1 MMMDSYIYNPVTGEG
16 CVGTRTVVLNP
27 ENREEHIPQA
37 MLDDPRFILVRNDM
51 RAWKLLRVKYDFEFW
66 AVTCVRIKD
75 KLSGEDIPFRLNAPQ
90 RRVLALIESQRT
102 RRRPIRIIMLKAR
115 QWGGSTLIQM
125 VMAWIQCVHH
135 RNWNSLIC
143 AHVKDTAATIRG
155 MYTKMLASYPE
166 DMWTED
172 TKPQFKP
179 FERSVNTRII
189 HGRGCKVTVGSS
201 ESQDAVRGLDCVMA
215 HLSEVAFWTRGT
227 SNTPEG
233 LIRAVCGSVARV
245 PDSLIVLESTANGV
259 GNFFHSEW
267 LRAEK
272 GESDKIPV
280 FVPWYEIEMYRAP
293 VEDPGALMDSLDEY
307 EKGLRAL
314 GCSPEQIQWYR
325 DKLSEYP
332 SRELMAAE
340 YPTTPA
346 EAFTNTGH
354 GVFAIDKIE
363 GLRSMCREPEAV
375 GELSTAGRG
384 YDALIIHGFVH
395 DSKGCL
401 KVWKFPDNSRR
412 MVDRYVVAV
421 DIGGRSEASDFSVIA
436 VIDRCGSRGLPEV
449 VAQWRGHIDH
459 DLLTWK
465 AASIARWYA
474 DALLI
479 IESNTLET
487 ENTEGEHGLFI
498 LSELNRVYPNIYRRQ
513 AFDKASG
520 ATENRIGFHTNRATK
535 SLVINNLIGVIREQ
549 AYIERDA
556 DACNELTVYEVRPSG
571 TFAAREGCHDD
582 IVMTRAIALYVAANM
597 DEPLPVTAL
606 RNRRLP
612 RFSHFRVTS

>member
-1 MMMDSYIYNPVTGEG
+1 MYNPVTGEG
-16 CVGTRTVVLNP
+16 CVGSRTVTLNP
-27 ENREEHIPQA
+27 ENKEEYVPDA
-37 MLDDPRFILVRNDM
+37 MLDDPQLHLVRNNM

-66 AVTCVRIKD
+66 AVTCVKIKD
-75 KLSGEDIPFRLNAPQ
+75 KLSGVDIPFRLNAPQ

-102 RRRPIRIIMLKAR
+102 RRLPIRIIMLKAR

-166 DMWTED
+166 DMWTEEA
-172 TKPQFKP
+172 KPQFKP

-215 HLSEVAFWTRGT
+215 HLSEVAFWTSGT
-227 SNTPEG
+227 TNSPEG
-233 LIRAVCGSVARV
+233 LIRAVCGSIARV

-267 LRAEK
+267 LRAER
-272 GESDKIPV
+272 GESDKLPV
-280 FVPWYEIEMYRAP
+280 FVPWYEIEIYKAP
-293 VEDPGALMDSLDEY
+293 VADPDALLESLDDY
-307 EKGLRAL
+307 ERGLLKL

-346 EAFTNTGH
+346 EAFTNTGR
-354 GVFAIDKIE
+354 GVFSMEKIE
-363 GLRSMCREPEAV
+363 ALREECREPKAV
-375 GELSTAGRG
+375 GELSTGGSG
-384 YDALIIHGFVH
+384 YGALTVKGFVP

-401 KVWKFPDNSRR
+401 KVWSFPDRSRR
-412 MVDRYVVAV
+412 IVDRYVVAV
-421 DIGGRSEASDFSVIA
+421 DIGGRSTASDFSVIA
-436 VIDRCGSRGLPEV
+436 VIDRCGSQGLPEV

-465 AASIARWYA
+465 AASIAQWYGE
-474 DALLI
+474 ALLV
-479 IESNTLET
+479 IESNTLES

-498 LSELNRVYPNIYRRQ
+498 LSELNSVYHNLYRRRT
-513 AFDKASG
+513 FDKISS
-520 ATENRIGFHTNRATK
+520 ATEDRIGFHTNRATK
-535 SLVINNLIGVIREQ
+535 SLVINNVSSI
-549 AYIERDA
+549 
-556 DACNELTVYEVRPSG
+556 
-571 TFAAREGCHDD
+571 
-582 IVMTRAIALYVAANM
+582 
-597 DEPLPVTAL
+597 
-606 RNRRLP
+606 
-612 RFSHFRVTS
+612 

>member
-1 MMMDSYIYNPVTGEG
+1 MYNPVTGEG
-16 CVGTRTVVLNP
+16 CVGSRTVTLNP
-27 ENREEHIPQA
+27 ENKEEYVPDA
-37 MLDDPRFILVRNDM
+37 MLDDPQLHLVRNNM

-66 AVTCVRIKD
+66 AVTCVKIKD
-75 KLSGEDIPFRLNAPQ
+75 KLSGMDIPFRLNAPQ

-102 RRRPIRIIMLKAR
+102 RRLPIRIIMLKAR

-166 DMWTED
+166 DMWTEEA
-172 TKPQFKP
+172 KPQFKP

-215 HLSEVAFWTRGT
+215 HLSEVAFWTSGT
-227 SNTPEG
+227 TNSPEG
-233 LIRAVCGSVARV
+233 LIRAVCGSIARV

-267 LRAEK
+267 LRAER
-272 GESDKIPV
+272 GESDKLPV
-280 FVPWYEIEMYRAP
+280 FVPWYEIEIYKAP
-293 VEDPGALMDSLDEY
+293 VADPDTLLESLDDY
-307 EKGLRAL
+307 ERGLLKL

-346 EAFTNTGH
+346 EAFTNTGR
-354 GVFAIDKIE
+354 GVFSMEKIE
-363 GLRSMCREPEAV
+363 ALREGCREPKAV
-375 GELSTAGRG
+375 GELSTGGSG
-384 YDALIIHGFVH
+384 YGALTVKGFVP

-401 KVWKFPDNSRR
+401 KVWSFPDRSCRI
-412 MVDRYVVAV
+412 VDRYVVAV
-421 DIGGRSEASDFSVIA
+421 DIGGRSTASDFSVIA
-436 VIDRCGSRGLPEV
+436 VIDRCGSQGLPEV

-465 AASIARWYA
+465 AASIAQWYGE
-474 DALLI
+474 ALLV
-479 IESNTLET
+479 IESNTLES

-498 LSELNRVYPNIYRRQ
+498 LSELNSVYHNLYRRRT
-513 AFDKASG
+513 FDKISS
-520 ATENRIGFHTNRATK
+520 ATEDRIGFHTNRATK
-535 SLVINNLIGVIREQ
+535 SLVINNLIGAIREQ

-556 DACNELTVYEVRPSG
+556 EACNELTVYEVKPSG
-571 TFAAREGCHDD
+571 SFAAREGCHDD
-582 IVMTRAIALYVAANM
+582 IVMTRAIALYVAMNM
-597 DEPLPVTAL
+597 GEPVPVAAVRCRKLPK
-606 RNRRLP
+606 
-612 RFSHFRVTS
+612 FSHFWRV

>member
-1 MMMDSYIYNPVTGEG
+1 
-16 CVGTRTVVLNP
+16 
-27 ENREEHIPQA
+27 
-37 MLDDPRFILVRNDM
+37 MLDDPQLHLVRNNM

-66 AVTCVRIKD
+66 AVTCVKIKD
-75 KLSGEDIPFRLNAPQ
+75 KLSGMDIPFRLNAPQ

-102 RRRPIRIIMLKAR
+102 RRLPIRIIMLKAR

-155 MYTKMLASYPE
+155 MYTKMLAFYPE
-166 DMWTED
+166 DMWTEEA
-172 TKPQFKP
+172 KPQFKP

-215 HLSEVAFWTRGT
+215 HLSEVAFWTSGT
-227 SNTPEG
+227 TNSPEG
-233 LIRAVCGSVARV
+233 LIRAVCGSIARV

-267 LRAEK
+267 LRAER
-272 GESDKIPV
+272 GESDKLPV
-280 FVPWYEIEMYRAP
+280 FVPWYEIEIYKAP
-293 VEDPGALMDSLDEY
+293 VADPDALLESLDDY
-307 EKGLRAL
+307 ERGLLKL

-346 EAFTNTGH
+346 EAFTNTGR
-354 GVFAIDKIE
+354 GVFSMEKIE
-363 GLRSMCREPEAV
+363 ALREGCREPKAV
-375 GELSTAGRG
+375 GELSTGGSG
-384 YDALIIHGFVH
+384 YGALTVKGFVP

-401 KVWKFPDNSRR
+401 KVWSFPDRSRR
-412 MVDRYVVAV
+412 IVDRYVVAV
-421 DIGGRSEASDFSVIA
+421 DIGGRSTASDFSVIA
-436 VIDRCGSRGLPEV
+436 VIDRCGSQGLPEV

-465 AASIARWYA
+465 AASIAQWYGE
-474 DALLI
+474 ALLV
-479 IESNTLET
+479 IESNTLES

-498 LSELNRVYPNIYRRQ
+498 LSELNSVYHNLYRRRT
-513 AFDKASG
+513 FDKISS
-520 ATENRIGFHTNRATK
+520 ATEDRIGFHTNRATK
-535 SLVINNLIGVIREQ
+535 SLVINNLIGAIREQ

-556 DACNELTVYEVRPSG
+556 EACNELTVYEVKPSG
-571 TFAAREGCHDD
+571 SFAAREGCHDD
-582 IVMTRAIALYVAANM
+582 IVMTRAIALYVAMNM
-597 DEPLPVTAL
+597 GEPVPVAAVRCRKLPK
-606 RNRRLP
+606 
-612 RFSHFRVTS
+612 FSHFWRV

>member
-1 MMMDSYIYNPVTGEG
+1 MNAPVYNPVTGEG
-16 CVGTRTVVLNP
+16 CVGSRKTVLNP

-37 MLDDPRFILVRNDM
+37 MLDDPQFMLVRNDM

-102 RRRPIRIIMLKAR
+102 RRLPIRIIMLKAR

-201 ESQDAVRGLDCVMA
+201 ESQDAVRGLDCAMA
-215 HLSEVAFWTRGT
+215 HLSEVAFWTKGT

-245 PDSLIVLESTANGV
+245 PDTLIVLESTANGV

-272 GESDKIPV
+272 GESDKLPV

-293 VEDPGALMDSLDEY
+293 VEDPVALLESLDEY
-307 EKGLRAL
+307 EKGLLSL

-340 YPTTPA
+340 YPTSPA

-363 GLRSMCREPEAV
+363 ALRSMCREPEAV
-375 GELSTAGRG
+375 GELSVTGRG
-384 YDALIIHGFVH
+384 YDALTIRGFVP
-395 DSKGCL
+395 DSKGGL
-401 KVWKFPDNSRR
+401 KVWKFPDTSRR

-421 DIGGRSEASDFSVIA
+421 DIGGRSEASDFSVIV
-436 VIDRCGSRGLPEV
+436 VIDRCGIRGLPEV

-498 LSELNRVYPNIYRRQ
+498 LSELNRVYPNLYRRQ
-513 AFDKASG
+513 TFDKTSS

-549 AYIERDA
+549 AYIEHDA

-582 IVMTRAIALYVAANM
+582 IVMTRAIALYVASNM
-597 DEPLPVTAL
+597 GEPLPLSTL
-606 RNRRLP
+606 RSRRLP
-612 RFSHFRVTS
+612 KFSHFRLTK